1 MQFAA
6 SICFII
12 LAIIDHFFFI
22 FHPFEVAII
31 VDLEDKTEYDRAMLK
46 KLAVESELNYEKG
59 SSF

>member
-6 SICFII
+6 SICFI
-12 LAIIDHFFFI
+12 LL
-22 FHPFEVAII
+22 AII